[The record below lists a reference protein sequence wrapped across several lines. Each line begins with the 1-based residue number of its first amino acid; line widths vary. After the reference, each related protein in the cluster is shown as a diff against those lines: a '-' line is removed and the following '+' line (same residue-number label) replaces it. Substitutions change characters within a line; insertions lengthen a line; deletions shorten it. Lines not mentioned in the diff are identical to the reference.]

1 MLRADEKKPLV
12 YDTTIAE
19 QRGLIRIKF
28 KENQI
33 FIGICLR
40 LAV

>member
-1 MLRADEKKPLV
+1 MPRAGKKKLLS

-19 QRGLIRIKF
+19 RRGLIRIKF

-33 FIGICLR
+33 FTGICLR